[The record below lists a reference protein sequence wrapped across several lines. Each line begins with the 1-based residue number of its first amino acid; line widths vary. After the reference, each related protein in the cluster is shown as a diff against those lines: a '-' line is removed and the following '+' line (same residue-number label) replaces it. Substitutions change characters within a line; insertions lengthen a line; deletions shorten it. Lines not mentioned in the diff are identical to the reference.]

1 MLLKKLPFLLVAV
14 STLSLTACSLMRS
27 VPSGY
32 VYHGDT
38 YKSATPPASTKFT
51 ALQRS
56 TMGPEQSAQ
65 FRLAVYSLVD
75 TLTAR
80 AGMPPK
86 PVYVLRPEKMT
97 PFYGNFDNDLRESL
111 RHVGYQLS
119 DTPDDAYIVTYS
131 AATIETP
138 VSSGGATMPVVVS
151 STENNSVPNVRMAIH
166 VHDGLGEQGKM
177 LTQESGDFYVRG
189 ADVMTILFPIYS
201 NVYIPPIREV
211 DNRTVPVSV
220 KE

>member
-1 MLLKKLPFLLVAV
+1 MSVKKMPLFLVAASV
-14 STLSLTACSLMRS
+14 LSVAGCSLMKS
-27 VPSGY
+27 VPTGY
-32 VYHGDT
+32 VYHGDA

-75 TLTAR
+75 SLTTR

-97 PFYGNFDNDLRESL
+97 PFYSNFDNDLRESL

-119 DTPDDAYIVTYS
+119 DTPDNAYVVTYS
-131 AATIETP
+131 AAVLDVAAAKDTN
-138 VSSGGATMPVVVS
+138 APVVVS
-151 STENNSVPNVRMAIH
+151 STENNTVPNVRMAIH
-166 VHDGLGEQGKM
+166 VHDGLGEQGKL
-177 LTQESGDFYVRG
+177 LTQETGDFYVRG
-189 ADVMTILFPIYS
+189 ADVMTILYPIYS
-201 NVYIPPIREV
+201 NVYIPPIREADV
-211 DNRTVPVSV
+211 RTAPIPV